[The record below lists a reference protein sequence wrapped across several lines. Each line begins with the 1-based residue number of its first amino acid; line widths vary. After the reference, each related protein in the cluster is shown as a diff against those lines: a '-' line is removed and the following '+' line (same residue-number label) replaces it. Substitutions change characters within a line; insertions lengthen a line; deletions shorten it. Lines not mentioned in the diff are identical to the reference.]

1 MGLIVFQTKPTSR
14 VLRQFAGAWLI
25 FFLALAAN
33 QIWRRGHVPVG
44 SALGVAA
51 LIGVVGL
58 IKPNSVRWLFIAASA
73 AAFPIGWVVSQG
85 ALLIMFYGVV
95 TPMAFFWRMRGRDT
109 LQLRAKPDQSSFW
122 IHREEEPTPERYLK
136 QF

>member
-1 MGLIVFQTKPTSR
+1 MGLIVFQTKPTPR
-14 VLRQFAGAWLI
+14 VLRQFAGAWLV

-33 QIWRRGHVPVG
+33 QIWRRGHLPAG
-44 SALGVAA
+44 IALAVVA
-51 LIGVVGL
+51 LIGIVGL
-58 IKPNSVRWLFIAASA
+58 IKPSSVRLLFIATSA
-73 AAFPIGWVVSQG
+73 AAFPIGWLVSQI

-122 IHREEEPTPERYLK
+122 IHREEEPKPERYLK